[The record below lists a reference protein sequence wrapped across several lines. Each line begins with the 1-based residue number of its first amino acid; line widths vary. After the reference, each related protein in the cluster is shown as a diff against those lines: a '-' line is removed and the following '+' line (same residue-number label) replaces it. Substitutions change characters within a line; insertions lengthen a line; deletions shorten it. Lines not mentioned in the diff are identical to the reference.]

1 LIPQTAAAAIVSPTS
16 LWPPT
21 IRGHGARR
29 PGPPSMG
36 DRAATQ
42 V

>member
-1 LIPQTAAAAIVSPTS
+1 

-21 IRGHGARR
+21 IRGPGARR

-36 DRAATQ
+36 DLAATQ